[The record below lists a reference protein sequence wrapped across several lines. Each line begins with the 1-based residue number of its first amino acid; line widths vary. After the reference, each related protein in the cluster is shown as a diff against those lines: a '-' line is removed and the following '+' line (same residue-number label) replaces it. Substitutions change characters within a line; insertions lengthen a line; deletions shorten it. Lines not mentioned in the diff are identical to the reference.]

1 MKDARWSR
9 MVRTACPT
17 SHRGLFG
24 RRQALTVGPAP
35 RPVPL
40 PSRRRPNR
48 PHAVRLGHE
57 RPLVDHVRPVR
68 PRRRHPVPARRHR
81 ARPVCPGRPPRRRDR
96 RCARRDSASSS
107 SSSSS
112 AGAAASNRIPGR
124 RTLSRDALTA
134 PPGTEQDV
142 EQAKAERQKALRFA
156 KESEKAAAGEVDA
169 DDDDG
174 ESPEGHDAEEDKI
187 VSIDLDVRFKDLKA
201 SVPVRTPP
209 PLSRVPPPPGS

>member
-1 MKDARWSR
+1 MQSASD
-9 MVRTACPT
+9 T
-17 SHRGLFG
+17 SVLSWITSG
-24 RRQALTVGPAP
+24 RCDLVADIRFP
-35 RPVPL
+35 REDTEL
-40 PSRRRPNR
+40 DLS
-48 PHAVRLGHE
+48 A
-57 RPLVDHVRPVR
+57 LVDHLVDEIGG
-68 PRRRHPVPARRHR
+68 ALG
-81 ARPVCPGRPPRRRDR
+81 A
-96 RCARRDSASSS
+96 DSASSS